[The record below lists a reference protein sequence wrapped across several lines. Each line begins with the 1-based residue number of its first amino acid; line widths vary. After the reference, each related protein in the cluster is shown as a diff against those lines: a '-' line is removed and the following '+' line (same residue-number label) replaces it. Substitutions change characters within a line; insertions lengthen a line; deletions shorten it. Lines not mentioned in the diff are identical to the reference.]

1 MAKSGSKQLRF
12 RFFFDLCSW
21 ADVINCNANT
31 MKVIKFGGTS
41 VGSVENIKKI
51 DEIVRNQQTGLIV
64 VVSAVGGVTDMLLAA
79 ANTGARGNE
88 ISGSLDEIWIR
99 HENILKGLFD
109 AQAIDEV
116 IVKMKTLFDELEKI
130 LQGIR
135 LIGEL
140 TPKTLDKVLGFGER
154 LSSLFISRFLDAE
167 LIDSAAVIRTDK
179 NHGRANVDFGLTY
192 DLIHQRCA
200 NLSRTAVAP
209 GFISS
214 ATDGTVTTLG
224 RGGSDYTAA
233 LFAAALNAE
242 RLEIWTDVDGFM
254 TADPRVISKA
264 YTIPQ
269 LTYSE
274 ALELSHFGA
283 KVIYPPTI
291 LPVYQKSI
299 PVQIKNTMNP
309 TAEGTLI
316 GNVNHPSAE
325 HPIKGI
331 SSIDGISLF
340 TVQGLG
346 MVGVTGIAMRLF
358 GALAKEEINVILI
371 SQASSENSISFAI
384 DSTKGKTAIAAI
396 QQEFDREIASGLIN
410 KIGSEEDLCIIAI
423 VGENM
428 KHSAGIAGKLF
439 YTIGKNGINVVAI
452 AQGASEQNISW
463 VVKKSDLRKTLNVVH
478 ESFFLSPFIEL
489 NVFLVGIGTVGRDLI
504 KQISQQQ
511 EKLQKEHRLKLRIC
525 GVANSRTMVFNR
537 EGFDPSSIAGALA
550 GDQAEK
556 SDMKGFCSRII
567 EMNMFNSVFVDC
579 TAEKRVADQY
589 HSILNNYISIVAANK
604 VAASSD
610 YEAYRELKELAA
622 NHGVKYLFET
632 NVGAGLPLISTI
644 NDLKRSGDRIV
655 RIEAVLSGTL
665 NFIFNTLSSEIPLS
679 KAILLSKEKGF
690 AEPDPRI
697 DLSGVDVVRKLVIL
711 ARESGYRLSQ
721 EEVVQKRFIPD
732 RYFSSTLEDFW
743 RDIHEMD
750 AHFEA
755 ERVILEKEHKKWRF
769 VGLMEEGHAS
779 VSLQAVGPGHP
790 FYDLEGSNNIVLLT
804 TERYNESPM
813 LIKGYGAGAAVTAAG
828 VFADLIKV
836 ANI

>member
-1 MAKSGSKQLRF
+1 
-12 RFFFDLCSW
+12 
-21 ADVINCNANT
+21 

-51 DEIVRNQQTGLIV
+51 DEIVRNQQSDLIV
-64 VVSAVGGVTDMLLAA
+64 VVSAVGGVTDLLLAA
-79 ANTGARGNE
+79 ANAGAK
-88 ISGSLDEIWIR
+88 GSDVTTFLDEIWAR
-99 HENILKGLFD
+99 HEKIMAGLFD
-109 AQAIDEV
+109 KQVFKEV
-116 IVKMKTLFDELEKI
+116 KSNMKGLFDELEKI
-130 LQGIR
+130 LQGVR

-140 TPKTLDKVLGFGER
+140 TPKTLDKVMGFGER
-154 LSSLFISRFLDAE
+154 LSSSFISRYLRAE
-167 LIDSAAVIRTDK
+167 LIDSLSLIRTDK
-179 NHGRANVDFGLTY
+179 NHGRANVDFKVTY
-192 DLIHQRCA
+192 DLISNSCS
-200 NLSRTAVAP
+200 NLKSVAVAP

-214 ATDGTVTTLG
+214 ASDGTLTTLG

-264 YTIPQ
+264 YPIPQ

-309 TAEGTLI
+309 SAEGTLI
-316 GNVNHPSAE
+316 GNVSHPGAE

-384 DSTKGKTAIAAI
+384 DSTRGKAAEMAI
-396 QQEFDREIASGLIN
+396 QQEFQREIASGLIN
-410 KIGSEEDLCIIAI
+410 KIGSEEDLCIVAI

-489 NVFLVGIGTVGRDLI
+489 NLFLVGIGTVGRDLL

-511 EKLQKEHRLKLRIC
+511 AKLQKEHRLKLRIC
-525 GVANSRTMVFNR
+525 GVANSRKMVFDR
-537 EGFDPSSIAGALA
+537 EGLDPADVAQMLSGEHS
-550 GDQAEK
+550 EK
-556 SDMKGFCSRII
+556 SDMKGFCANMI

-579 TAEKRVADQY
+579 TAEKKVADQY
-589 HSILNNYISIVAANK
+589 HDILNNYISIVAANK
-604 VAASSD
+604 VAASSE
-610 YEAYRELKELAA
+610 YQAYRELKELAA

-679 KAILLSKEKGF
+679 TAIRLSKEKGF
-690 AEPDPRI
+690 SEPDPRI

-711 ARESGYRLSQ
+711 GRESGYQLSQ
-721 EEVVQKRFIPD
+721 EDVVQNRFIPD
-732 RYFSSTLEDFW
+732 RYFNSTLDDFW

-750 AHFEA
+750 GHFEA
-755 ERVILEKEHKKWRF
+755 ERLILEKEKKKWRF
-769 VGLMEEGHAS
+769 VGLLDEGHAS
-779 VSLQAVGPGHP
+779 VSLQSVGPGHP

-828 VFADLIKV
+828 VFADLIKI